1 LVGLAVTQNRV
12 AHKGKLTTV
21 ESEQGEEK
29 VKTKLS
35 IHLKGWG
42 VLVGSI
48 LILFTV
54 MPIYGYAADLVG
66 YWPFE
71 DSSGSKVLDASGN
84 GNDGTIYG
92 GATRVQGKCGKGLSF
107 NGTSSYVLV
116 PGTGSINV
124 GTWTV
129 TCWVSFSRLDV
140 VQVILDKRTDYLYRN
155 YCLEYSPDETVPSG
169 THESYL
175 FAIIGNATSVGPHT
189 NDYGTFAPVE
199 LAKNTFY
206 HMAATYDGSYVN
218 LYIDGSL
225 KASKKMD
232 MTGITGTGDLSI
244 GATLDPTLDA
254 VTYGIIDE
262 VKIFNAPLTRDEIL
276 AEMQRCASAVSGCMK
291 VKGMPLDD
299 TKVVLW
305 QWLKK
310 PQVTTTDDDG
320 YFEFDRIAPSGKFWL
335 TIGAPE

>member
-1 LVGLAVTQNRV
+1 
-12 AHKGKLTTV
+12 
-21 ESEQGEEK
+21 
-29 VKTKLS
+29 
-35 IHLKGWG
+35 
-42 VLVGSI
+42 
-48 LILFTV
+48 
-54 MPIYGYAADLVG
+54 
-66 YWPFE
+66 
-71 DSSGSKVLDASGN
+71 
-84 GNDGTIYG
+84 
-92 GATRVQGKCGKGLSF
+92 
-107 NGTSSYVLV
+107 
-116 PGTGSINV
+116 
-124 GTWTV
+124 
-129 TCWVSFSRLDV
+129 VSFSRLDV